1 MFWLFVGAA
10 GFILCSEFATRFPIG
25 GPEWAPLVVSLLAGF
40 IGAILAI
47 FAQKLAVAVGGFI
60 LGSYTLASIAFSL
73 GIETTHWITL
83 VVGGVIGSLL
93 VLAVFDWAL
102 IGLSSMAGAM
112 LIAQSGF
119 LNILL
124 IYWSFLLC
132 WQSGLQFRRAC
143 SRAKAEG
150 YMSCPPI
157 WPGYSCHVK
166 SVKVQ

>member
-1 MFWLFVGAA
+1 MWTYTKLIEIVIGTALLTMGRRMFWLFVGAA
-10 GFILCSEFATRFPIG
+10 GFILCSEFTIRFPIG

-47 FAQKLAVAVGGFI
+47 FVQKLAVAVGGFI

-102 IGLSSMAGAM
+102 IVLSSMAGAM
-112 LIAQSGF
+112 LIV
-119 LNILL
+119 
-124 IYWSFLLC
+124 
-132 WQSGLQFRRAC
+132 QSGLFEHPVNILVFLIMLSVGIAIQTHMF
-143 SRAKAEG
+143 
-150 YMSCPPI
+150 
-157 WPGYSCHVK
+157 K
-166 SVKVQ
+166 S